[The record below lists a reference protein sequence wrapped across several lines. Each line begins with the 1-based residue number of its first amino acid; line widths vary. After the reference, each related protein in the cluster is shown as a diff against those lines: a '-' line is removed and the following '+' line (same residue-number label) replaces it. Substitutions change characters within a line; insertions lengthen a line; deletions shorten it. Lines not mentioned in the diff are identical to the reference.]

1 MEEEEKT
8 MYLHIGNGET
18 VKKDRIIGIF
28 DLDSATVS
36 QTTRRYLAAEE
47 KKSRVVSSGEDLP
60 KCFLLLA
67 DPKRKQT
74 QKKAEAQIQLLRI
87 SSVSLRMRAE
97 QSGFEEDDEESD

>member
-1 MEEEEKT
+1 

-36 QTTRRYLAAEE
+36 QTTRQFLAAEE
-47 KKSRVVSSGEDLP
+47 KKKHVTASGEDLP
-60 KCFLLLA
+60 KCFLLLSE
-67 DPKRKQT
+67 PKQRQTEQRK
-74 QKKAEAQIQLLRI
+74 EAKVRLLRI

-97 QSGFEEDDEESD
+97 KPSFEDDEEE